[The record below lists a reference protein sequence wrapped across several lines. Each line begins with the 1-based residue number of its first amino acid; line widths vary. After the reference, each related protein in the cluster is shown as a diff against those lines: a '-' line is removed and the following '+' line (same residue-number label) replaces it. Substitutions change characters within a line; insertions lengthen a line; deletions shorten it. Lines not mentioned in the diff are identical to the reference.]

1 MDYFREI
8 VEIVLG
14 REGVL
19 SNDKEDNGGLTKYG
33 IAKASHPNLDI
44 AKLTREQAIEIYR
57 KEYWDPCR
65 CGDLPWWAALLTFDA
80 AVQHGCTPARKLL
93 QETVGVVVDGQIG
106 PKTLAAVA
114 KADPVESTGTLQAL
128 RMLKIY
134 IPHEDWKVYGKGWLR
149 RSAILAYYAGQ
160 GVQHTTFQ

>member
-19 SNDKEDNGGLTKYG
+19 SDDKADNGGLTKYG
-33 IAKASHPNLDI
+33 IAQKFNPGVDVKN
-44 AKLTREQAIEIYR
+44 LTREGAIEIY
-57 KEYWDPCR
+57 KANYWDPCR
-65 CGDLPWWAALLTFDA
+65 CGELPWWAALLTFDA
-80 AVQHGCTPARKLL
+80 AVQHGCNPARKLL
-93 QETVGVVVDGQIG
+93 QETVGATADGQIG

-114 KADPVESTGTLQAL
+114 KADPIESTGTLQAL

-160 GVQHTTFQ
+160 GVQHVTFQ